1 MAITDNKITD
11 QSAYWVKS
19 APNILVGTPRDNKNV
34 FDKLSEHIIDK
45 FNAALDDISSA
56 VSEQTNYIGTVHDE
70 MLAEINN
77 IDRVGA
83 FVVRG
88 TCYDEEELETLHPT
102 GEEGDAYLVGD
113 VDDFN
118 LYIWSGTDEMWVDC
132 GSITY
137 EKHTAFNRDF
147 ENISSNIQ
155 MDGEANAGSGYKV
168 ARANHVHP
176 TDTTRASQEEVDT
189 IQARLDNLALQVYPV
204 GSIYINVN
212 EVDPA
217 NLFGGTWEKI
227 EDMFLVGSGTQF
239 QQGTTGGNSSITY
252 TPSGTV
258 GSHTLTIAEMPSHL
272 HRLHFYKSGGS
283 DPASGYS
290 YSSPSQVSADTEL
303 SSSMLKTGGSQGHD
317 HPFTGT
323 ASAIRTVPPYLAVN
337 VWKRIA

>member
-1 MAITDNKITD
+1 MAITDNKVTD
-11 QSAYWVKS
+11 RSAYWVKS
-19 APNILVGTPRDNKNV
+19 APDILTDTPRNNKNY
-34 FDKLSEHIIDK
+34 FDKLPEHIIDK
-45 FNAALDDISSA
+45 YNAALDDISDA
-56 VSEQTNYIGTVHDE
+56 ITEQTNYIGTVHDE

-88 TCYDEEELETLHPT
+88 TCYDEEELETFHPT

-118 LYIWSGTDEMWVDC
+118 LYIWSDSDEMWVDC

-147 ENISSNIQ
+147 ENVSANIQ

-176 TDTTRASQEEVDT
+176 TDTSRASQAEVDD
-189 IQARLDNLALQVYPV
+189 IQERLDNLVSLVYPV
-204 GSIYINVN
+204 GSVYINVN
-212 EVDPA
+212 NIDPA
-217 NLFGGTWEKI
+217 NLFGGEWEKL
-227 EDMFLVGSGTQF
+227 EDMFLVASGTQF
-239 QQGTTGGNSSITY
+239 QQGSTGGNT
-252 TPSGTV
+252 TVTFRPNGTV
-258 GSHTLTIAEMPSHL
+258 ESHTLTIDEMPSHL

-283 DPASGYS
+283 DPASGYN
-290 YSSPSQVSADTEL
+290 YSSPSMVSADTEL
-303 SSSMLKTGGSQGHD
+303 SSSMLKTGGSRGHD
-317 HPFTGT
+317 HPFTGNDT
-323 ASAIRTVPPYLAVN
+323 TINIVPPYLAVN